1 MKEQRDALA
10 GAKEDKS
17 ESKVPLT
24 DACPAVAVQPSDP
37 EQGETKEEAQSDGE
51 SLALRFKMYE
61 ASQKYVAHVLS
72 FWDRGQG
79 ILLSPLIPEEVRTP
93 AQEQRQRSSSRQNR
107 RNKEKERLEKLKA
120 LEELEGEG
128 AEGSSR
134 RQDVGVPC
142 LDIQVLSSEDVTR
155 KIMESGKLPAAEQ
168 VKPCEARVCQAS
180 LVGALVQCVP
190 AGDTDTEP
198 CPGHW

>member
-10 GAKEDKS
+10 GAKEDKT

-51 SLALRFKMYE
+51 KNLALRFKMYE
-61 ASQKYVAHVLS
+61 ASQKDVVHILS

-79 ILLSPLIPEEVRTP
+79 ILLSPLIHQEEVRTP
-93 AQEQRQRSSSRQNR
+93 AQDQRQRSSSHQNR

-120 LEELEGEG
+120 LEDSKLPELEEEG
-128 AEGSSR
+128 AEESSR
-134 RQDVGVPC
+134 SQDVGVPC

-155 KIMESGKLPAAEQ
+155 KILESDKLPAAEQ
-168 VKPCEARVCQAS
+168 VKPCKAQA
-180 LVGALVQCVP
+180 C
-190 AGDTDTEP
+190 
-198 CPGHW
+198 